1 MAKKIKL
8 GTTKLEE
15 LHEVLDLPEEILETK
30 KSRLFPIGNTEQER
44 ATVSIF
50 LASLS
55 AVKEYREELFVSLN
69 IKKITNNNVNIH
81 TYVEIQGGNENDR
94 PDGLIVITS
103 GKNTPIIEWIGFVE
117 AKIGEN
123 ILCDNQIERYI
134 DFANEIG
141 IKDIIT
147 ISNYLVTTPFDTP
160 ITTKKRSFNL
170 FHWSWEYLRVIAS
183 RLIKNN
189 AVADEDH
196 IYMLNELQIYLTSH
210 RNLRGFINMGSEWKD
225 SVNTIQGYNKEQKI
239 KQDILDAIIDP
250 IIQEEKDISLRL
262 TDTTGY
268 LVELMFKNDRKSEVI
283 EMLQNEKIITSQYS
297 LNGDKK
303 NTFCISID
311 FIRQEIQCYKEVLI
325 DKGQA
330 KSQTTQLIKMLEQN
344 GGYSENI
351 FINAIYNRNK
361 SIEKDTVTLADLII
375 EKNKGVP
382 FYSNLNK
389 DFGDT
394 VKYFE
399 IKTKDQLGKRF
410 QGTKTFI
417 DDIEGFSERFIEQV
431 MMNLK

>member
-1 MAKKIKL
+1 MAIKIKL

-15 LHEVLDLPEEILETK
+15 LHEVLELSEELLETK
-30 KSRLFPIGNTEQER
+30 KSRLFPIGNSEQER

-55 AVKEYREELFVSLN
+55 AVKEYREELFMSLN
-69 IKKITNNNVNIH
+69 IKKIKNNNINIH
-81 TYVEIQGGNENDR
+81 TYVEIQGGNDNDR

-123 ILCDNQIERYI
+123 LLCDNQIERYI
-134 DFANEIG
+134 DFANELG

-170 FHWSWEYLRVIAS
+170 YHWSWEYLRVIAS
-183 RLIKNN
+183 RLIKTD
-189 AVADEDH
+189 AVEDEDH
-196 IYMLNELQIYLTSH
+196 IYILNELQIYLTSH
-210 RNLRGFINMGSEWKD
+210 RNLRGFINMGSEWKN
-225 SVNTIQGYNKEQKI
+225 SVNTVQGYSKEQKI
-239 KQDILDAIIDP
+239 KQDLLDAIIEP

-268 LVELMFKNDRKSEVI
+268 LVELVFKKDRKSEI
-283 EMLQNEKIITSQYS
+283 TEMLQNNKVITSQYS
-297 LNGDKK
+297 LNGNKK
-303 NTFCISID
+303 DTFCISID
-311 FIRQEIQCYKEVLI
+311 FIRQEIQCYKEVII

-330 KSQTTQLIKMLEQN
+330 KSQTSHLIKMLQQD

-351 FINAIYNRNK
+351 FVNAIYTRNK
-361 SIEKDTVTLADLII
+361 SIEKDTVTLADLIT
-375 EKNKGVP
+375 EKNKSVA
-382 FYSNLNK
+382 FYSNLDK
-389 DFGDT
+389 DLGDT

-417 DDIEGFSERFIEQV
+417 DDIEGFAERFIEQV
-431 MMNLK
+431 IINIK